1 MKLDSRRL
9 LKYGEKMYIVSR
21 IINGN
26 DKPNISAWHS
36 ALGTDTV
43 LEENGAMYFCESI
56 IDVTD
61 VEYITETETVDSSPE
76 TLPVDTPPDNL
87 DEQST
92 SE

>member
-9 LKYGEKMYIVSR
+9 LKNGDKLYIVSR
-21 IINGN
+21 IISED
-26 DKPNISAWHS
+26 DKPIISAWNS

-43 LEENGAMYFCESI
+43 LRKNGVLHFCESI
-56 IDVTD
+56 IDVID
-61 VEYITETETVDSSPE
+61 VEYITVTETVDSSPE